1 MTVGCIRTCYAG
13 IINVIQTGGGQET
26 VGTNDMTE
34 ESTAAG
40 EGRGSTVPLNPARTR
55 FARLSEDGTG
65 HILAGSLVAGLAAYA
80 YQILGGRTLGPTAF
94 APVSVLLTV
103 HFLTFIVVLLP
114 IEQLVVR
121 RLTLNPASSGLP
133 VRAWWVAGATVVAA
147 TTFSWLGVD
156 HFLNGDRRFIAF
168 TALTVM
174 AHVGYAAARG
184 HLAGW
189 RRFRE
194 YGYASGGANLLRLV
208 VAVAVLAVRPS
219 ASGLA
224 IALIIGPVA
233 ALVWRPFRRVDNGR
247 RKIIPTDAA
256 ALGERGLLGGLVL
269 SSAASQAL
277 LLAGP
282 VVAAVLGASQAAVS
296 IVFAMFTLFRA
307 PLTFGYNLIARILP
321 PFTEMAAR
329 QERRELRAWARG
341 IGLAGAT
348 LAGLGL
354 AAGYAIGPW
363 MVGVAFGSEFT
374 PEAWPAALV
383 AAGVVLAA
391 AGLFIAQVLVAQG
404 KPAVLATAWIVALVG
419 AGVTLELVGGDPILR
434 VSAAFLSG
442 EVVAVGALIV
452 GAVAKPEGVE
462 TTARAA
468 YLLAKR
474 TIDIGVATLAL
485 ILSFPV
491 LLVAVVAVKVNSPG
505 PAFFRQERV
514 GRGGRRFAM
523 LKLRTM
529 RAEGGEEVFAA
540 HLAELEAARYEDETA
555 TIRIDDD
562 PRVTRVGRLLR
573 RTSLDELPNLWN
585 VLLGSMS
592 LVGPRP
598 LVPEEAGLVG
608 LASKRF
614 AVKPGVTGLAQVS
627 GRDTI
632 ALDERTRLD
641 VEYVSR
647 QSLSLDMRILGRT
660 VWAVLHPG

>member
-1 MTVGCIRTCYAG
+1 
-13 IINVIQTGGGQET
+13 
-26 VGTNDMTE
+26 MTE
-34 ESTAAG
+34 ESTAASNDRS
-40 EGRGSTVPLNPARTR
+40 RGAPANPARTR

-80 YQILGGRTLGPTAF
+80 YQIIGGRTLGPTAF
-94 APVSVLLTV
+94 APVSVLLTI

-114 IEQLVVR
+114 VEQLVVR
-121 RLTLNPASSGLP
+121 RLTLNPDASGLP
-133 VRAWWVAGATVVAA
+133 ARAWWVAGATVAAA
-147 TTFSWLGVD
+147 TVFAWLGVD

-168 TALTVM
+168 TAFTVM

-208 VAVAVLAVRPS
+208 VAIAVLVVRPS

-224 IALIIGPVA
+224 IALIVGPIA
-233 ALVWRPFRRVDNGR
+233 ALVWHPFRRVDNGR
-247 RKIIPTDAA
+247 RKITTADAA
-256 ALGERGLLGGLVL
+256 AVGERGLLSGLVL

-282 VVAAVLGASQAAVS
+282 VVAAVLGATQAVVS
-296 IVFAMFTLFRA
+296 IVFATFTLFRA

-341 IGLAGAT
+341 IALAGGA

-354 AAGYAIGPW
+354 AAGYFIGPW
-363 MVGVAFGSEFT
+363 MVDLAFGAGFR
-374 PEAWPAALV
+374 PQAWAAALV
-383 AAGVVLAA
+383 AAGVVLAG

-404 KPAVLATAWIVALVG
+404 KPAVLAGAWIVALVG
-419 AGVTLELVGGDPILR
+419 AGAALGATGGDPMLR
-434 VSAAFLSG
+434 VSAAFLTG
-442 EVVAVGALIV
+442 EIVAVVALVA
-452 GAVAKPEGVE
+452 GAVARREGVD

-491 LLVAVVAVKVNSPG
+491 LLIAVVAVKLDSPG

-514 GRGGRRFAM
+514 GRGGRSFAM

-540 HLAELEAARYEDETA
+540 HLAELEAARHEEDKA
-555 TIRIDDD
+555 TIRIEDD
-562 PRVTRVGRLLR
+562 PRVTAVGRLLR
-573 RTSLDELPNLWN
+573 KSSLDELPNLWN
-585 VLLGSMS
+585 VLIGSMS

-598 LVPEEAGLVG
+598 LVPEEAELVG
-608 LASKRF
+608 LDSARF
-614 AVKPGVTGLAQVS
+614 DVKPGVTGLAQVS

-632 ALDERTRLD
+632 DLDERTRLD
-641 VEYVSR
+641 IDYVSR
-647 QSLSLDMRILGRT
+647 QSLGLDLGILVRT
-660 VWAVLHPG
+660 LGAVLRPGW